1 MLCTSDW
8 EDAVVMARIKG
19 LRFPV
24 GYLKVEAYHVAP
36 SEDIW
41 RRVIHRVRT
50 ECTNEKKLGRTGALG
65 FEVLDAR
72 RLGRSQSPVITIA
85 GKKPEYRGTPNE
97 ELDGPV
103 TLGELECNRANM
115 KKSAAP
121 GPEAITTKCL

>member
-8 EDAVVMARIKG
+8 EDAVVLARIKG

-36 SEDIW
+36 SDDTW

-50 ECTNEKKLGRTGALG
+50 ECTDEEKLRRTGALG

-72 RLGRSQSPVITIA
+72 RLGRSQSPVTTFA
-85 GKKPEYRGTPNE
+85 GKKVTYTSGTPNE
-97 ELDGPV
+97 ELDDPSRWENSNA
-103 TLGELECNRANM
+103 TWR
-115 KKSAAP
+115 
-121 GPEAITTKCL
+121 T